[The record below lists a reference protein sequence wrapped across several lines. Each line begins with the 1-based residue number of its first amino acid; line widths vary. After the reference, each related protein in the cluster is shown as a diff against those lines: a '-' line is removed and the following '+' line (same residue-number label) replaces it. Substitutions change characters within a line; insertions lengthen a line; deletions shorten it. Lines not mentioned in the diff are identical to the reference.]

1 MTTMEAQEL
10 LMFTLG
16 DLEAKLII
24 LNITLLKQFGMLDI
38 DLK

>member
-10 LMFTLG
+10 LMFILG
-16 DLEAKLII
+16 DLEAKLIT
-24 LNITLLKQFGMLDI
+24 LNTTLLKQFGMLDI